1 MLTVDLRAGPG
12 VEPYL
17 PPGASPRVVELVHP
31 SGIVQIKR
39 PKSDPEVL
47 PGPPRWKYFHRAKPE
62 ADPEVLPGGK
72 LFSVFHENVYPNKR
86 IYSRARGSA
95 ARSAARR
102 ARWRGAARGGDAAAR
117 RSRRGAARAARCAP
131 RGACGALIVR
141 AARSARCAFC
151 ALRVLRTKSSN
162 LQTY

>member
-47 PGPPRWKYFHRAKPE
+47 PGPPRWKYFHRAKPG
-62 ADPEVLPGGK
+62 ADP
-72 LFSVFHENVYPNKR
+72 
-86 IYSRARGSA
+86 
-95 ARSAARR
+95 
-102 ARWRGAARGGDAAAR
+102 
-117 RSRRGAARAARCAP
+117 RCAP
-131 RGACGALIVR
+131 RGACGAL
-141 AARSARCAFC
+141 C
-151 ALRVLRTKSSN
+151 ALRVLRAARFAH
-162 LQTY
+162 

>member
-62 ADPEVLPGGK
+62 ADPEVLPG
-72 LFSVFHENVYPNKR
+72 
-86 IYSRARGSA
+86 ARGTLC
-95 ARSAARR
+95 
-102 ARWRGAARGGDAAAR
+102 
-117 RSRRGAARAARCAP
+117 AARCV
-131 RGACGALIVR
+131 RRVVR